1 MTALKQLP
9 KANPLIDFLFAFV
22 LLNYLN
28 SKVEMSAFIKNF
40 NYYNIV
46 NASQNYVLNQL
57 LL

>member
-9 KANPLIDFLFAFV
+9 KASPLIEFLFAFV

-40 NYYNIV
+40 NYYKIV

-57 LL
+57 